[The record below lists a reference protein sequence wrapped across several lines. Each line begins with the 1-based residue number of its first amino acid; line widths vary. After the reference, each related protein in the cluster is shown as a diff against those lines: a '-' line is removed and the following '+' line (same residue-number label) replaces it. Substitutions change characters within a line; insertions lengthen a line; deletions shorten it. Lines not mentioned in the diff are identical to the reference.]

1 MQSTAGITFM
11 PELSMRGAS
20 GPLARLMRAGA
31 LRSVFQPI
39 VSLSDGSVHAH
50 EALIRGPREM
60 PLHSADA
67 LLTAARGEG
76 LLLEFELTCVA
87 VALQCW
93 AKLRQPGRLFVNVS
107 AAALMEAV
115 KRRSIQAVVRDV
127 GELGLLPR
135 MLTFEI
141 TEHEHVSKVDE
152 FIACV
157 REVQATGITFALDDF
172 GDGRSSLRL
181 WSEMAPDTVKIDK
194 YFTLDISRYARK
206 LQTLRAL
213 MQIAEVF
220 GTSLVAEGI
229 ESADDLRV
237 IRDLGITWGQ
247 GYFLGRPDPSPID
260 VLRTE
265 ASDVL
270 IDKRIAVLPVLK
282 SASSPGRLRELN
294 VIQADPIDADTSNDA
309 LVTLFHSHP
318 GWPAVAVVDA
328 GVPIGSDRAAPVS
341 RSLRPQL
348 LQGNLRSQAGTRLC
362 EYAAASTRTRP
373 RSTRIDRDPDFGR
386 PALSDRRI
394 HRDGEWPL
402 PRHWHGRAVGP
413 ECHRVAGSKPARHAN
428 PLTLLPGNIPITE
441 HIGRLL
447 RGGADFAVCYLDLL
461 NFKPFNDH
469 YGYWRG
475 DEMIK
480 LVANTLL
487 GQCDPQRD
495 FIGHVG
501 GDDFILLFQD
511 DDRWEDCCSRIAAGF
526 NVAARALYDVGDQA
540 AGGIRAE
547 DRHGVIRFFPITT
560 LYVGAVWV
568 TGGQFS
574 HAEQV
579 ANAAAR
585 AKQEAKSTEVALVL
599 HRGMQAE
606 SGFSAFPMS

>member
-1 MQSTAGITFM
+1 MRQTAGFSSLLG
-11 PELSMRGAS
+11 PAARSGG
-20 GPLARLMRAGA
+20 GPLARLMRDRA

-39 VSLSDGSVHAH
+39 VNLGDGSIYAH
-50 EALIRGPREM
+50 EALIRGPKEM

-67 LLTAARGEG
+67 LLIAARGEG
-76 LLLEFELTCVA
+76 LLLEFELACVA
-87 VALQCW
+87 VALQGW
-93 AKLRQPGRLFVNVS
+93 ADLRQRGRLFVNVS
-107 AAALMEAV
+107 ASALMEAV
-115 KRRSIQAVVRDV
+115 KRRSIQAVVRDI
-127 GELGLLPR
+127 GDLGLLPR

-141 TEHEHVSKVDE
+141 TEHENVSNVDE

-157 REVQATGITFALDDF
+157 QEVQATGLTFALDDF

-194 YFTLDISRYARK
+194 YFTLDISRHARK

-237 IRDLGITWGQ
+237 IRDLGISWGQ
-247 GYFLGRPDPSPID
+247 GYFLGRPEPMPIES
-260 VLRTE
+260 LRLD
-265 ASDVL
+265 AAKVL
-270 IDKRIAVLPVLK
+270 IDKRVAVLPTLK

-294 VIQADPIDADTSNDA
+294 VIRADPIDAETSNDA
-309 LVTLFHSHP
+309 LLTIFHSHP
-318 GWPAVAVVDA
+318 TWPAVAVVEA
-328 GVPIGSDRAAPVS
+328 GLPIGIIERHQFLDRYARSYFKEIYGRKPAVTFANREPRLLERDREVQELVGILTSPDQRYLIEGFVVTENGRYLGLGTADQLVRNVTES
-341 RSLRPQL
+341 RVE
-348 LQGNLRSQAGTRLC
+348 A
-362 EYAAASTRTRP
+362 
-373 RSTRIDRDPDFGR
+373 
-386 PALSDRRI
+386 
-394 HRDGEWPL
+394 
-402 PRHWHGRAVGP
+402 
-413 ECHRVAGSKPARHAN
+413 ARHAN

-447 RGGADFAVCYLDLL
+447 RMGADFVACYLDLL

-480 LVANTLL
+480 LVATTLL
-487 GQCDPQRD
+487 QHCDPQRD

-511 DDRWEDCCSRIAAGF
+511 DDRWEDCCSRIVGDF
-526 NVAARALYDVGDQA
+526 NLAARALYDEAGQA
-540 AGGIRAE
+540 LGGINAE
-547 DRHGVIRFFPITT
+547 DRHGVTRFFPITS
-560 LYVGAVWV
+560 LYIGAVWV
-568 TGGQFS
+568 AGGQFT

-585 AKQEAKSTEVALVL
+585 AKHEAKISKSPLVL
-599 HRGMQAE
+599 HRGAQAE
-606 SGFSAFPMS
+606 SGFSPLSMS